1 MKKVNKGDIY
11 LVNLDP
17 TIGNEINKTRPGL
30 IVSNNIGNN
39 NSNIVIIAPISS
51 NTKNVYPF
59 NILLKTEL
67 KKPSKVL
74 LEQVRCI
81 DKKRLVKYL
90 TSISDKKI
98 NDVNKAL
105 KIVFELD

>member
-1 MKKVNKGDIY
+1 MKKINKGDIY

-30 IVSNNIGNN
+30 IVSNNVGNN
-39 NSNIVIIAPISS
+39 NSNVVIIAPISS
-51 NTKNVYPF
+51 NTKNIYPF
-59 NILLKTEL
+59 NILLKNEL
-67 KKPSKVL
+67 KKESKVL

-90 TSISDKKI
+90 TSISNEKI
-98 NDVNKAL
+98 DDANNAL